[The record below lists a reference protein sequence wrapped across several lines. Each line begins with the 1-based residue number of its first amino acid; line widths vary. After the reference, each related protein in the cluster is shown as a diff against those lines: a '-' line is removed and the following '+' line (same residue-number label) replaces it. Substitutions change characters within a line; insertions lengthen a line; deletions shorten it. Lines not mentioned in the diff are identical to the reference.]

1 MMAEYPKAI
10 IAAYED
16 GAITRERFINAL
28 SAWQKARGMDYECR
42 GTGGRGYVGVTYRGR
57 NAVIRGGAVT
67 WISGEWRD
75 ACGYRRYTRGTA
87 GSVREFMRRA
97 DIEICASLRGLE

>member
-1 MMAEYPKAI
+1 MTCYPKPI
-10 IAAYED
+10 IAAYASGE
-16 GAITRERFINAL
+16 ITSERFISAL
-28 SAWQKARGMDYECR
+28 STWQKARGMDYKCR

-75 ACGYRRYTRGTA
+75 ACGYRRYTRGIA
-87 GSVREFMRRA
+87 RSVREFMRRA
-97 DIEICASLRGLE
+97 DIEICARLRGLE